1 MTIIHVAI
9 SLLPVVFFLAVL
21 ILIDS
26 YKLVRARW
34 VLFALLAGAIAA
46 GFSYFTNTWL
56 LSFGIDDKIFSR
68 YPVPAVEEFYKAAF
82 VAYLVAAN
90 RVGFT
95 VDAAIQGF
103 AVGAGFAVIENIY
116 YHTELGEATLRI
128 WMIRGLGTAIMHGG
142 TMAVFAILAKSFRD
156 RRKASKVT
164 PYLIAYA
171 AAFILHS
178 SFNHF
183 FLPAELGTIVQL
195 LVFSLVITV
204 LFQESE
210 KLTRSWLGTG
220 FDTDQ
225 ELLRSII
232 TGEVSDTHVGEYL
245 SMLKR
250 KFDGPIVVDMLCLVR
265 IRVELSV
272 RAKGIMMMRKA
283 GFKVAPDPD
292 TRYKFAEMKYLEK
305 SIGRVGLIA
314 IEPVHQ
320 WTRRD
325 LWQLNVIDVSG
336 SSVDTGG
343 RKSGSTQASQSD
355 DTASS

>member
-1 MTIIHVAI
+1 MTILHFAI
-9 SLLPVVFFLAVL
+9 SLLPVVFFLSIL

-26 YKLVRARW
+26 YKLVRPRW
-34 VLFALLAGAIAA
+34 VVFALLAGAVAA
-46 GFSYFTNTWL
+46 GLSYVTNTWIQ
-56 LSFGIDDKIFSR
+56 SFEVDTQIFYR
-68 YPVPAVEEFYKAAF
+68 YLAPSVEEFYKAAF

-116 YHTELGEATLRI
+116 YLTELGDASSRV

-142 TMAVFAILAKSFRD
+142 SMAVFAILAKTFRD
-156 RRKASKVT
+156 RKNHSKIT
-164 PYLIAYA
+164 PYLLAYA
-171 AAFILHS
+171 AAFVLHS

-183 FLPAELGTIVQL
+183 ILPAEIITVVQL
-195 LVFSLVITV
+195 LVFSLIITV

-225 ELLRSII
+225 ELLRTII
-232 TGEVSDTHVGEYL
+232 SGEVSRTHVGEYL

-250 KFDGPIVVDMLCLVR
+250 NFDGPIVVDMLCLVR

-272 RAKGIMMMRKA
+272 RAKGILMMRKA

-292 TRYKFAEMKYLEK
+292 TRYKFAEMKYLEQ

-314 IEPVHQ
+314 IEPIHQ

-325 LWQLNVIDVSG
+325 LWQLNVIDTSG
-336 SSVDTGG
+336 SSANSGA
-343 RKSGSTQASQSD
+343 RKSRLSQASQSD
-355 DTASS
+355 ETASS

>member
-1 MTIIHVAI
+1 MTIVHVAV
-9 SLLPVVFFLAVL
+9 SLLPVVFFLAIL

-26 YKLVRARW
+26 YKLVRPRW
-34 VLFALLAGAIAA
+34 VLFALIAGSIAA
-46 GFSYFTNTWL
+46 GFSYFTNTWVQ
-56 LSFGIDDKIFSR
+56 SFEIDQQIFHR
-68 YPVPAVEEFYKAAF
+68 YLAPSVEEFFKAAF
-82 VAYLVAAN
+82 VTYLVVAN

-103 AVGAGFAVIENIY
+103 AVGAGFAVIENVY
-116 YHTELGEATLRI
+116 YLTELGDATLRV
-128 WMIRGLGTAIMHGG
+128 WVIRGLGTAIMHGG
-142 TMAVFAILAKSFRD
+142 SMAVFAILAKSFRD
-156 RRKASKVT
+156 RKNRSQIT
-164 PYLIAYA
+164 PYLFAYA
-171 AAFILHS
+171 AAFVLHS

-183 FLPAELGTIVQL
+183 ILPAELVTIIQL
-195 LVFSLVITV
+195 LVFSLIIAV

-225 ELLRSII
+225 ELLRTII
-232 TGEVSDTHVGEYL
+232 SGEVSDTHVGEYL

-272 RAKGIMMMRKA
+272 RAKGILMMRKA

-314 IEPVHQ
+314 IEPVHL

-336 SSVDTGG
+336 SSTDAHA
-343 RKSGSTQASQSD
+343 RKSRSTHVSQSD
-355 DTASS
+355 ETASS